1 MPRQRAITI
10 LCIVLAGGTSLLAQS
25 STTVGASPLDS
36 LFLLQ
41 HTKTLRVSS
50 WDRSGGNNDFVSV
63 APGQTRTLAEISG
76 TGVIRRIFF
85 GVSAPDRMK
94 LRKLVLRMYWDGH
107 REPCVE
113 VPLGDF
119 FGSGLGTLRRFHS
132 ATVDVNPGFSILDF
146 DGMVTYLPMPFGRGA
161 RVTVENDGGLRDVFL
176 WYHIDYEQYR
186 DGALPANAGRLHS
199 QWRHVDSTPVRAGT
213 PKNSPFGNISAANT
227 TGDDNV
233 VMLDATGQGSYVGQ
247 FLTVDNRA
255 GGWYGQGDD
264 MIFIDGVKWPPTY
277 PGTGHEEIFNAGAVP
292 DEEYAGQYTGIY
304 LIENYKAP
312 WGGKNQ
318 MYRFF
323 INDPVR
329 FQTSIKV
336 TIEHGHD
343 NNFENSYTS
352 TVFWYQQE
360 PHKPFPRLPAAPQR
374 VPIWPEG
381 VAQALETETYLRPH
395 VATPPMFTGIVTL
408 SNTDAADWNR
418 LETSRNKA
426 FRALRYDDFI
436 RDVNATEALL
446 KTYPAFKPLQP

>member
-1 MPRQRAITI
+1 MPRQRAITF

-25 STTVGASPLDS
+25 NTTAGASPLDS

-176 WYHIDYEQYR
+176 GTTSTTSNI
-186 DGALPANAGRLHS
+186 AMAHS
-199 QWRHVDSTPVRAGT
+199 Q
-213 PKNSPFGNISAANT
+213 
-227 TGDDNV
+227 
-233 VMLDATGQGSYVGQ
+233 
-247 FLTVDNRA
+247 
-255 GGWYGQGDD
+255 
-264 MIFIDGVKWPPTY
+264 
-277 PGTGHEEIFNAGAVP
+277 
-292 DEEYAGQYTGIY
+292 
-304 LIENYKAP
+304 
-312 WGGKNQ
+312 
-318 MYRFF
+318 
-323 INDPVR
+323 
-329 FQTSIKV
+329 QT
-336 TIEHGHD
+336 
-343 NNFENSYTS
+343 
-352 TVFWYQQE
+352 
-360 PHKPFPRLPAAPQR
+360 PAACTRNGGTLITRPY
-374 VPIWPEG
+374 
-381 VAQALETETYLRPH
+381 AQGPRR
-395 VATPPMFTGIVTL
+395 IRR
-408 SNTDAADWNR
+408 S
-418 LETSRNKA
+418 ETSRP
-426 FRALRYDDFI
+426 RTRP
-436 RDVNATEALL
+436 AT
-446 KTYPAFKPLQP
+446 TMS